1 MNTQNRYGEI
11 EHSQMEHFINDVKY
25 ATISLNTELQKIM
38 MTYQDD
44 IIEVDIT
51 SLKERLANDYE
62 TLFQIMNKSL
72 HKDGM
77 VICKKDF
84 DSTVDDIKK
93 QLDLLMLN
101 LSQLLKI
108 REKYSM
114 RFMKHPLNTLNDH
127 VKFKTSF
134 LETESFVM
142 PSKYWLKT
150 ENYEEIRTIID
161 VTQTKVEDLQRAKNR
176 ILKVWSP
183 KILDDEYEAIIE
195 EFQKV
200 KDGNLKYLSAS
211 FWKNRKRL
219 RKLFIQNIDLLTE
232 HEYEILYRN
241 RKVVKSNLGWLKKKE
256 NKLRLIL
263 GNAYQKNVEYFEKIR
278 QQYEEFH
285 SFIIELNQ
293 VDYETVVFQILNTF
307 ASLEDERVCDHSFEQ
322 LYELISRTKDLFI
335 KLTKDFDF
343 FYKKLQNTIDE
354 YCLND
359 VRKALYLIERIQ
371 LKKQWLNANRDKIIS
386 IFGTDQ
392 LTANTDWKV
401 YLKNPMEPKKEY
413 QFQPY
418 QIYACSEVWNGSTLD
433 LFDEIVKKEQ
443 PIHEK
448 IILKRAVMLLKLVR
462 ITPTLKKEYK
472 RFLDELSSDYEIV
485 EQFIEGKEKSKI
497 QLRLP
502 GDEKRELAMI
512 ADSELKAGILH
523 IIQVEH
529 EITLDEISKIMCEK
543 LGFQRRNQT
552 FVKCIERVMKELKR
566 ENLIIRH
573 SAGWRLK

>member
-51 SLKERLANDYE
+51 SLKERFANDYE

-84 DSTVDDIKK
+84 DSMVDDIKK
-93 QLDLLMLN
+93 QLDLLMMN

-114 RFMKHPLNTLNDH
+114 RFMRHPLNTLNDH
-127 VKFKTSF
+127 VEFKTTF
-134 LETESFVM
+134 LETESLVM

-161 VTQTKVEDLQRAKNR
+161 MTQTKVEDLQRAKNR

-183 KILDDEYEAIIE
+183 KILDDEYESIIE
-195 EFQKV
+195 EFKKV
-200 KDGNLKYLSAS
+200 KDGNLKYLNAN
-211 FWKNRKRL
+211 FWKNRKQL

-232 HEYEILYRN
+232 HEYEILFRN

-263 GNAYQKNVEYFEKIR
+263 GNTYQKNVEYFEKIR

-285 SFIIELNQ
+285 SFISELNQ
-293 VDYETVVFQILNTF
+293 VDYETVVWHISNTF
-307 ASLEDERVCDHSFEQ
+307 TSQEEGCDHSFEQ
-322 LYELISRTKDLFI
+322 LYDLISRTKDLFV
-335 KLTKDFDF
+335 KLKKDFDF

-371 LKKQWLNANRDKIIS
+371 LKKQWLNANREKIIS

-392 LTANTDWKV
+392 LAANTDWKV

-418 QIYACSEVWNGSTLD
+418 QIYPYSEAWNGSTLE

-448 IILKRAVMLLKLVR
+448 IILKRAAMLQSLIR

-529 EITLDEISKIMCEK
+529 EITLDDISKIMCEK

-552 FVKCIERVMKELKR
+552 FVKCIERLIKELKR